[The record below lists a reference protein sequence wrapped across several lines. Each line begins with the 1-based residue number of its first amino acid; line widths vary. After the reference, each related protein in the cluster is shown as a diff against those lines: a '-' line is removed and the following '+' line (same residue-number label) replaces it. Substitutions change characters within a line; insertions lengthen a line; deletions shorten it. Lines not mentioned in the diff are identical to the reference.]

1 MKIRFSIIFYMLL
14 LVSCKKSDTLHDIKD
29 NNENEVTMSNLDT
42 TMNTNNKT
50 VDFGDLF
57 NEGSIVKFS
66 PDDLKNTISPNEL
79 EFKKK
84 LELFEKEHPDQKDFD
99 LENLVVLVN
108 NETFTNSEYFINSSW
123 LKYFIQKYDLGL
135 TLNDVMNAAIN
146 QEDLNAV
153 KIVLSTGYIMSRDEI
168 ALALQT
174 KENSIINKKINRE
187 NKGYDDRGELIFYDD
202 KKSRAE
208 EIYTLLKKNYNYR
221 IFDKDGHTNLRD
233 DAMSSAYILAE
244 IKSGTPIEILDNK
257 DQKWLYIET
266 NDGQKGYVHRSRII
280 N

>member
-1 MKIRFSIIFYMLL
+1 MNVRFSIIFCMLL
-14 LVSCKKSDTLHDIKD
+14 LMSCKKTDTSHDIKG
-29 NNENEVTMSNLDT
+29 NNEITKSNLDT
-42 TMNTNNKT
+42 TMNTNNKM

-57 NEGSIVKFS
+57 NEGSIVKFT

-79 EFKKK
+79 EFRKE
-84 LELFEKEHPDQKDFD
+84 LELFEKEHPNQKDFD
-99 LENLVVLVN
+99 LENLIVLVN

-135 TLNDVMNAAIN
+135 TLNDVMNVAIN
-146 QEDLNAV
+146 QEDLNAI
-153 KIVLSTGYIMSRDEI
+153 KIVLNTGYIVSKDEI

-174 KENSIINKKINRE
+174 KENSIINKKINKE

-202 KKSRAE
+202 KKSQAE
-208 EIYTLLKKNYNYR
+208 EIYTLLKKSYNYK

-233 DAMSSAYILAE
+233 DAMSSAYVLAE
-244 IKSGTPIEILDNK
+244 IKSGIPIEILDNK